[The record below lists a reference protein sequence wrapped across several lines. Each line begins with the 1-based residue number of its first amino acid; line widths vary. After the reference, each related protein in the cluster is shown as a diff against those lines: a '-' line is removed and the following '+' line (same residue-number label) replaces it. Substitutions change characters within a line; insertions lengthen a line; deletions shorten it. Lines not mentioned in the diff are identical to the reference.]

1 MVPRMDGLRV
11 LHVEYR
17 QNGPM
22 VSWKEPELKAKADIA
37 QLDKFKEPNGLNEN
51 LGKTDQPIWDL
62 AGAA

>member
-1 MVPRMDGLRV
+1 MDGLRV

-51 LGKTDQPIWDL
+51 LG
-62 AGAA
+62 